1 VSAEIASLQLLAAVL
16 LLGVVGLL
24 AVTIVGAFRPLLD
37 PGEWVRGDSATGRR
51 SRRRWVVRGIA
62 ASAGSS
68 SIGLLISESW
78 LDVLGVVLG
87 VVAAILGVIATLE
100 LARPLGS
107 KRLEA
112 SLRAGVMARIAV
124 EPLFL
129 VDLALGAVAYRVA
142 AFTQPLVGDF
152 SILRLSLACSG
163 VNVLFTLAIGFVAS
177 WVLWPP
183 EAASPWRNASQRAV
197 KRSVSTS

>member
-1 VSAEIASLQLLAAVL
+1 MSAEIASLQLLAAVL

-37 PGEWVRGDSATGRR
+37 PGEWVRGDSATARR
-51 SRRRWVVRGIA
+51 SRRRWVVRAIA

-78 LDVLGVVLG
+78 SDVLGVVLG
-87 VVAAILGVIATLE
+87 VVAAILGVIGALE
-100 LARPLGS
+100 LARHLGS

-129 VDLALGAVAYRVA
+129 VDLALGAVAYRIA
-142 AFTQPLVGDF
+142 AFTQPLVGDL

-163 VNVLFTLAIGFVAS
+163 VNVLFTLAIGF
-177 WVLWPP
+177 
-183 EAASPWRNASQRAV
+183 
-197 KRSVSTS
+197 